1 MASQFKTFTAGSVLT
16 ASEVNAYLM
25 KQAVIVCDSTADY
38 PASPVEGMTVY
49 DKGADSL
56 KVYTTA
62 TTCFRAPWNMAH
74 GVVPA
79 TAGGTSGYGF
89 ARLVSSPQTGIT
101 SATDIT
107 NATVTFTAVANRL
120 YRVMASGSLTGSTS
134 GYGQLQV
141 LLDGNAIA
149 SGVVEIQTA
158 GAGRDR
164 FAIIDT
170 VFTTTSGSKVVK
182 VQGSSDVTMTVN
194 HATATPT
201 NFAVMDVGPASAPA

>member
-16 ASEVNAYLM
+16 ASEVNTYLM

-49 DKGADSL
+49 DKGADAL

-62 TTCFRAPWNMAH
+62 TTTWKAPWNMSW

-79 TAGGTSGYGF
+79 TAGGTSSWGYV
-89 ARLVSSPQTGIT
+89 RLTSSAQSGIT

-120 YRVMASGSLTGSTS
+120 YRVQASASLTGSTN
-134 GYGQLQV
+134 GYGQIQV
-141 LLDGNAIA
+141 LLDGTAIA
-149 SGVVEIQTA
+149 SGIVGIQTA
-158 GAGRDR
+158 GGGRDR
-164 FAIIDT
+164 FAVIDT
-170 VFTTTSGSKVVK
+170 VFTTTSGSKTIK
-182 VQGSSDVTMTVN
+182 LQGSSDVTMTVN

-201 NFAVMDVGPASAPA
+201 NFAVIDAGPAGAPA